1 MRDTEGM
8 ARLVDALGNDPWM
21 PRPNS
26 VSEDEWAEARSLA
39 GVESLLALNG
49 APPLE
54 QDPVAAMLGLR
65 PVPTLVLDGPAIK
78 RLRGRMSVSD
88 VARRLQSYG
97 WEVSSADVRSW
108 QDSSG
113 AVALAPALVERIA
126 AVLGSTVDKIT
137 RHAGSLVDPVIAD
150 HPRWQSIVERLATV
164 LKIDWERAEIRLAG
178 AMATAAYRNEASDSF
193 LEAAD
198 AYVSGVEKARET

>member
-1 MRDTEGM
+1 MRD
-8 ARLVDALGNDPWM
+8 ADRLAPLVDALKNDPWM
-21 PRPNS
+21 PRPTS

-39 GVESLLALNG
+39 EVESLLAVNG

-65 PVPTLVLDGPAIK
+65 PVPTLVLDGLSIK

-108 QDSSG
+108 QDSSA

-137 RHAGSLVDPVIAD
+137 RQTGSLVDPAIAD

-164 LKIDWERAEIRLAG
+164 LKIDWEQAEIRLAG
-178 AMATAAYRNEASDSF
+178 AMTTAAYRHEAPNSF

-198 AYVSGVEKARET
+198 AYVSGVEKVRET